1 MLEFHRDNHYVA
13 CLYLKH
19 FQADPG
25 HVFSYRTLVAHPRV
39 RVWKRDSIKGVAY
52 HKHLYT
58 RIISGVE
65 SDEIETWLDRE
76 FEAPAEEAL
85 RKATAGLQLA
95 KFDWYNLVRFLA
107 AQDVRTPA
115 LLMENL
121 SRWNEMVPATLQ
133 ECVLKVQFG
142 NLRKRVG
149 QESRSRRRSSPIAR
163 FYRFV

>member
-65 SDEIETWLDRE
+65 SDEIETWLERE

-85 RKATAGLQLA
+85 RKATAGLQLT
-95 KFDWYNLVRFLA
+95 KVDWYNLVSLSRRTGCA
-107 AQDVRTPA
+107 HPRTPYGKPLA
-115 LLMENL
+115 LERNGSCHS
-121 SRWNEMVPATLQ
+121 SRM
-133 ECVLKVQFG
+133 C
-142 NLRKRVG
+142 
-149 QESRSRRRSSPIAR
+149 
-163 FYRFV
+163 